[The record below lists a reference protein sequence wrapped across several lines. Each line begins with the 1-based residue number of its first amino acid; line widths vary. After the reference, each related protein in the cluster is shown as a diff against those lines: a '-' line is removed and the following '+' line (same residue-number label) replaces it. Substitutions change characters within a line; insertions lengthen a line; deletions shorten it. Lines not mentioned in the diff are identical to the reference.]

1 MSCCSNPASQ
11 SPSWVLHH
19 CSVSARSPVLEVWS
33 FDTTQGCPV
42 SVESAALLAG
52 ALTWLAHCLPPS
64 AAHSLVAVNRM
75 TTITFNISHLMYKV
89 LVNTNSS
96 VYKAYILQFLL
107 VHSNNLNF
115 LVHSTSLFTCYSLF
129 VRCYSISLMQYFST
143 GIGRRRTQC
152 SFYITIK
159 LNRNINHVLIL
170 LCK

>member
-1 MSCCSNPASQ
+1 MFCCSNPASQ

-75 TTITFNISHLMYKV
+75 TTITFNISQLMYKV

-96 VYKAYILQFLL
+96 VHKYSINFTVLVTV

-115 LVHSTSLFTCYSLF
+115 LVHSTSLFMCYLLI

-152 SFYITIK
+152 NFYITIK
-159 LNRNINHVLIL
+159 LNILITF
-170 LCK
+170 